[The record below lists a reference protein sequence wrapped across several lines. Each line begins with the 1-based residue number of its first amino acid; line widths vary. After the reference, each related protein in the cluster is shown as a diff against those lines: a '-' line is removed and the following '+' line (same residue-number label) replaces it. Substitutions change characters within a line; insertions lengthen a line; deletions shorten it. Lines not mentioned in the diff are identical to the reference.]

1 MKAYKMAHSKALE
14 VKSTTLCLK
23 LSTKD
28 REIKNN
34 TKQGERK
41 GCFETTS
48 LTKRGESSTQFLII
62 RILVL

>member
-1 MKAYKMAHSKALE
+1 MAHSKALE

-34 TKQGERK
+34 TKQGEKKDALKLPLLLKEYRAQ
-41 GCFETTS
+41 CNS
-48 LTKRGESSTQFLII
+48 
-62 RILVL
+62 